1 MPRWT
6 PTRTGSASGRSSIS
20 AWASAR
26 AGMRWPP
33 VPPPARRILTPLPTC
48 NAERGTRNAERQ
60 GQVRSPTSRT
70 RPRRARDMFRVP
82 RAAFRVPP
90 VPRSALSRPPTSP
103 YGDQP
108 ARRHERHEQARAPVG
123 NERQR
128 DPRRRHDGETD
139 PDVERRGERDQR
151 GQPRGEQLSEPVAGG
166 PGDAEP
172 QPRERAEQH
181 QDHEHADEAPL
192 LADGTED
199 EIRVGVGKVPE

>member
-33 VPPPARRILTPLPTC
+33 VPPPARRILTAPPVT
-48 NAERGTRNAERQ
+48 NAERGTRNAELKGEVVPHDARRY
-60 GQVRSPTSRT
+60 VPRS
-70 RPRRARDMFRVP
+70 AFRVP
-82 RAAFRVPP
+82 RLLSFRVPP
-90 VPRSALSRPPTSP
+90 VPHSALWRPPTSP
-103 YGDQP
+103 YGDQH
-108 ARRHERHEQARAPVG
+108 AGGHERHEQARAPVG

-199 EIRVGVGKVPE
+199 EIRV

>member
-33 VPPPARRILTPLPTC
+33 VPPPARRILTPLPII
-48 NAERGTRNAERQ
+48 NAELGTRNAECTDQRR
-60 GQVRSPTSRT
+60 VA
-70 RPRRARDMFRVP
+70 RPRLSVPRSAFRVP
-82 RAAFRVPP
+82 RLLSFRVPP

-108 ARRHERHEQARAPVG
+108 ARRDERHEQARAPVG

-151 GQPRGEQLSEPVAGG
+151 GQPRGEELSEPVAGG

-172 QPRERAEQH
+172 QPRERGAGH
-181 QDHEHADEAPL
+181 QRQEHAHERPPPPDRTSCRLRE
-192 LADGTED
+192 
-199 EIRVGVGKVPE
+199 